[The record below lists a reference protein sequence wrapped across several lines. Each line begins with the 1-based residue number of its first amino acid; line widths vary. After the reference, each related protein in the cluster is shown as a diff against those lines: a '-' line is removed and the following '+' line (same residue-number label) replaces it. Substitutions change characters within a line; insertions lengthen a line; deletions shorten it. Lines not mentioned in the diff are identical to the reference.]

1 MIYKNSS
8 QPYSATSLET
18 VLKSSHPKGCNPE
31 DRRILFS
38 TYMPDEEVFCVFQLT
53 EEQIQKAMDKLTK
66 ENTDEQDKNGSE
78 T

>member
-18 VLKSSHPKGCNPE
+18 VLKSSHPKGCSIE

-38 TYMPDEEVFCVFQLT
+38 TYMPDEEEFCVFQLT
-53 EEQIQKAMDKLTK
+53 EEQIQKATDKLTK
-66 ENTDEQDKNGSE
+66 ENSDEQDEDDSK